1 MGTLVPDTPKQHND
15 LVDIVVEAAQYQREI
30 ILPDGTIQT
39 QPDIDSEIIW
49 MKTQIVANPRFG
61 NYIKELKD
69 FQALATLSETSMSK
83 PRSDQFKKEVALEVI
98 SHLRAIDATSSISRL
113 DKNNTQPTLVDKINS
128 SKVPRY
134 YSLKEDT
141 KKSLMEGLFGKKNSG
156 DPNEG

>member
-1 MGTLVPDTPKQHND
+1 MLIPDTPKQHND
-15 LVDIVVEAAQYQREI
+15 LVDIIVEAAQYMREV
-30 ILPDGTIQT
+30 ILADGTVQV
-39 QPDIDSEIIW
+39 QPDIDSEIVW

-69 FQALATLSETSMSK
+69 FQALTVLSETSMSK
-83 PRSDQFKKEVALEVI
+83 PRSDQFKKEIALEVI

-134 YSLKEDT
+134 YNLKDET
-141 KKSLMEGLFGKKNSG
+141 KKGIMEGLFGGKKSS
-156 DPNEG
+156 DPNE

>member
-1 MGTLVPDTPKQHND
+1 MLVPDTPKQHND
-15 LVDIVVEAAQYQREI
+15 LVDIIVEAAQYMRQVEQ
-30 ILPDGTIQT
+30 PDGTMIS
-39 QPDIDSEIIW
+39 QPDIDSEIVW

-69 FQALATLSETSMSK
+69 FQALRTEAENCMSK
-83 PRSDQFKKEVALEVI
+83 PRADQIKKQIDLEVLA
-98 SHLRAIDATSSISRL
+98 HLRAIDATSSISRL

-141 KKSLMEGLFGKKNSG
+141 KKSLMEGLFGKKKSDDMN
-156 DPNEG
+156 D

>member
-1 MGTLVPDTPKQHND
+1 MLIPDTPKQHND
-15 LVDIVVEAAQYQREI
+15 LVDIIVEAAQYMREV
-30 ILPDGTIQT
+30 ILADGTVQV
-39 QPDIDSEIIW
+39 QPDIDSEIVW

-69 FQALATLSETSMSK
+69 FQSLSVLSETSMSK
-83 PRSDQFKKEVALEVI
+83 PRSDQFKKEIALEVI

-134 YSLKEDT
+134 YNLKDET
-141 KKSLMEGLFGKKNSG
+141 KKGIMEGLFGGKKSS
-156 DPNEG
+156 DPNE